1 MPGGRVKLTNS
12 PGGSV
17 IKRYVRTDGGGA
29 GSQRGR
35 AVPGAL
41 ITPSSEDTP
50 ASGGQIAHLIAQL
63 QAEKEAKEG
72 KRYIISLSF
81 MSLVMSLVPSRL
93 VSSRARARVRTQHT
107 LIVSHFVLSRSLR

>member
-41 ITPSSEDTP
+41 ITPSSEETQ
-50 ASGGQIAHLIAQL
+50 ASGGQIAQLIAQL
-63 QAEKEAKEG
+63 QAEKKT
-72 KRYIISLSF
+72 
-81 MSLVMSLVPSRL
+81 
-93 VSSRARARVRTQHT
+93 SRALDRRLTALEGASINLITQLKGKSITATARKGKHT
-107 LIVSHFVLSRSLR
+107 SAFADSDSIFKH